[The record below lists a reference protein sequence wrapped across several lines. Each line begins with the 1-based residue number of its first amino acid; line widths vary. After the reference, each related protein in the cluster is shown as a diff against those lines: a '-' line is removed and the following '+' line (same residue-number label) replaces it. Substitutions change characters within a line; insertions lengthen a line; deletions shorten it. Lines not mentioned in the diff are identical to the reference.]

1 MFTVLAEII
10 GWIATFFRGAGML
23 AKKPNMVKYLV
34 SIGNLCWFINGAL
47 TSNTPL
53 MASNGFCLIV
63 MLYEIFK
70 PKLAVWF
77 APVTRWFKKVG
88 SFFKSNFVDS
98 TEKEEEPKKELLTD

>member
-1 MFTVLAEII
+1 
-10 GWIATFFRGAGML
+10 
-23 AKKPNMVKYLV
+23 
-34 SIGNLCWFINGAL
+34 
-47 TSNTPL
+47 
-53 MASNGFCLIV
+53 

-77 APVTRWFKKVG
+77 APITRWFKKVG